1 MKKSTQNAKAEVME
15 SKVVYQGKVFHI
27 SQDRV
32 REPNGVT
39 AVREVV
45 RHSGSAVIL
54 AVDESQPEP
63 QVLLEEQFRYAANE
77 TLWEAPAGRIDP
89 GESPLA
95 AAQREL
101 MEETGFTARRWK
113 PAFEF
118 YASPGFLDEK
128 MHVFLARG
136 LKAGEATPEE
146 DEKIKVR
153 FFPLSA
159 ALRMCRNGKIH
170 DAKTMTAVFW
180 FHSLQAN
187 TAKPG
192 SKGIPRKTA
201 SRKGRD

>member
-1 MKKSTQNAKAEVME
+1 MKKSTQGAKAEVTE
-15 SKVVYQGKVFHI
+15 SKIVYQGKVFQI
-27 SQDRV
+27 AQDTV
-32 REPNGVT
+32 REPNGVK

-54 AVDESQPEP
+54 AVDDAQPEP
-63 QVLLEEQFRYAANE
+63 RVLLEEQFRYAAND
-77 TLWEAPAGRIDP
+77 TLWEVPAGRVDP
-89 GESPLA
+89 GESPLQ

-101 MEETGFTARRWK
+101 IEETGFTAKRWK

-128 MHVFLARG
+128 MHVFLAQG

-153 FFPLSA
+153 FFSLSA
-159 ALRMCRNGKIH
+159 ALRMCQNGKIH

-180 FHSLQAN
+180 FHSLQVKTN
-187 TAKPG
+187 T
-192 SKGIPRKTA
+192 SKRRSKAG
-201 SRKGRD
+201 KGRG